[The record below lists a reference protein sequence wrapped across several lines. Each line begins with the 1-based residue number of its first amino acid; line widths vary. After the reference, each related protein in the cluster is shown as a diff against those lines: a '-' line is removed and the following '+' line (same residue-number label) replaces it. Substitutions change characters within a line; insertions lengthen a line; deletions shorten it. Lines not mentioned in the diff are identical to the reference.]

1 MRESVGGEPAVPAR
15 RQRRCRGW
23 RDHEGQ
29 RPPLRLAGRLSLAT
43 GSARWINRLPGPA
56 FAGLPDGFPRY
67 RMRLRR
73 IKNGLARY
81 TVIFMFLV

>member
-1 MRESVGGEPAVPAR
+1 
-15 RQRRCRGW
+15 QR
-23 RDHEGQ
+23 H
-29 RPPLRLAGRLSLAT
+29 PLRLAGRLSLAT
-43 GSARWINRLPGPA
+43 GSARWINRLPGPREA
-56 FAGLPDGFPRY
+56 RCLPDGFPRY

>member
-1 MRESVGGEPAVPAR
+1 MPGKGADRAPR
-15 RQRRCRGW
+15 L
-23 RDHEGQ
+23 
-29 RPPLRLAGRLSLAT
+29 RPPSRE
-43 GSARWINRLPGPA
+43 ARC
-56 FAGLPDGFPRY
+56 LPDGFPRY